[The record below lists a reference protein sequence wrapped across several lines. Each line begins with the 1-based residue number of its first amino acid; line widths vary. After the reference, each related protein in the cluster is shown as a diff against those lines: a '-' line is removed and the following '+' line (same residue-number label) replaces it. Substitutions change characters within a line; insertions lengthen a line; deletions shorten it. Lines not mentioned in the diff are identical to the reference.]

1 MTDIGNVCQSLTF
14 LAKVRHSVAEDPL
27 NVSLTPELVA
37 YVEARVASGSFR
49 SRSEVVRHAL
59 RTLGMREPLP
69 GPSHGSP
76 VPSDVSPGPPAAGGA
91 STVPGGPGRP
101 DPDPA
106 LDAKIRE
113 LVEPARAVRDRI
125 RKVVFGQRCTDPRIL
140 VRRLRSSSDLLP
152 GPSEHAP
159 GSDLTAD
166 LLVRSIGAPLLGG
179 LQEMEFEIQAR
190 LGLHMFVEF
199 EHVWLERGH
208 PDDVVVVLPL

>member
-14 LAKVRHSVAEDPL
+14 LGKLGHSVAEDPL

-59 RTLGMREPLP
+59 RALGMREPLP
-69 GPSHGSP
+69 GPSPGSP
-76 VPSDVSPGPPAAGGA
+76 PPPAAGG
-91 STVPGGPGRP
+91 SSVVPGEPGRPGGPGL
-101 DPDPA
+101 DPA

-140 VRRLRSSSDLLP
+140 VRRLRSSSGLLP
-152 GPSEHAP
+152 DRSEQAP
-159 GSDLTAD
+159 GSDLIAD

-199 EHVWLERGH
+199 EHVWLERGNR
-208 PDDVVVVLPL
+208 DDVVVVLPL